1 MLTKADIYLHNPK
14 GSNNRLAEQSVA
26 RANNQRLFNS
36 QNNNNG
42 GYNTG
47 SVYYYTGSKLQVE
60 WTSQHSCQ
68 HPNNNCEFIL
78 QYMCHDLI
86 RDGKSVNTIPSVNS
100 DKNFQFGMHENWRHY
115 KNCLMRERN
124 RGLFIADQNLKK
136 NQATH
141 TRQNPGG
148 TRYGYECA
156 EEKDYY
162 PYWHPSPWKDIAV
175 LTNNASRCLY
185 YQQESQNNKSKWA
198 CTLNENDFADL
209 SKNLK
214 VVLPNNK
221 EECEKFCFPEKSPNC
236 KKSTWK
242 EFPAH
247 GLPPPECRENEYSE
261 DNYLGNGPSGNA
273 IRYNWTLPEIPG
285 DNCVFRIRYNI
296 STNDFSWDT
305 DHKFNAPKPGTATK
319 VDLSQEYFL
328 NNTAKIRGY
337 EFKQNPEVKIF
348 KGVDFGLRLAI
359 NTAQFGRTFQDRT
372 HTFSIKKRPQHLNN
386 SVIHNLNVRGKRGN
400 IVQVYPAVEY
410 DFVPNTLEIATGEFI
425 HFQWNGS
432 NTNNK
437 NFEGEGTPG
446 TDRNN
451 VLMLSELTNSS
462 GEELKSFELSYF
474 GHYVNSYPAP
484 LTNITFLNLTKD
496 DLIKLASSG
505 STNQPDPLLN
515 KASTYFDLQ
524 PRKITQSGIYH
535 YLCTRNNNFSN
546 RNQKGKI
553 VVSKFPT
560 QYKAIGQMGGSLQ
573 IKDKAE
579 LLIAAHALENL
590 VNLQMEFWPIE
601 KGIYYLKQLGK
612 SLPKNDGFSSDFF
625 LVRPEE
631 DFSADKKAKLSIKLT
646 NSDKRTV
653 SMYRSENSPG
663 GVWQKVPVNIKDGMA
678 IVMINRGGL
687 YVAAYAS
694 NNSLILGLVISL
706 VFIII
711 LIVGVAAFLCRS
723 KIKNACS
730 QRI

>member
-14 GSNNRLAEQSVA
+14 GSNNRLAEESVA

-86 RDGKSVNTIPSVNS
+86 RDGKSVKTIPLVNS

-124 RGLFIADQNLKK
+124 RGLFIADQKLKK

-156 EEKDYY
+156 EERDYY

-198 CTLNENDFADL
+198 CTLNENDFAAL

-221 EECEKFCFPEKSPNC
+221 EECEKFCFPEKSTNC
-236 KKSTWK
+236 KKAIWK

-305 DHKFNAPKPGTATK
+305 DHKFNAPNPGTATK
-319 VDLSQEYFL
+319 IDLSQEYFL
-328 NNTAKIRGY
+328 NNTAKIRVS
-337 EFKQNPEVKIF
+337 FSHPFSLSLPNAHFNSPLSLSLSLFHSFLFLPLIF
-348 KGVDFGLRLAI
+348 
-359 NTAQFGRTFQDRT
+359 QFQFFFLIYFFLSFLSFTLFFISFLSLSLTFFFVLLFL
-372 HTFSIKKRPQHLNN
+372 FSFLPFLFFLCPSLSSLYFFFFFLFFLFFSF
-386 SVIHNLNVRGKRGN
+386 SV
-400 IVQVYPAVEY
+400 P
-410 DFVPNTLEIATGEFI
+410 
-425 HFQWNGS
+425 HF
-432 NTNNK
+432 
-437 NFEGEGTPG
+437 
-446 TDRNN
+446 
-451 VLMLSELTNSS
+451 L
-462 GEELKSFELSYF
+462 
-474 GHYVNSYPAP
+474 
-484 LTNITFLNLTKD
+484 
-496 DLIKLASSG
+496 
-505 STNQPDPLLN
+505 
-515 KASTYFDLQ
+515 
-524 PRKITQSGIYH
+524 
-535 YLCTRNNNFSN
+535 LCTSFS
-546 RNQKGKI
+546 
-553 VVSKFPT
+553 F
-560 QYKAIGQMGGSLQ
+560 
-573 IKDKAE
+573 
-579 LLIAAHALENL
+579 
-590 VNLQMEFWPIE
+590 F
-601 KGIYYLKQLGK
+601 
-612 SLPKNDGFSSDFF
+612 FSSFSFLSLSLTFFFVLLFLFSFLPFLFF
-625 LVRPEE
+625 LCPSL
-631 DFSADKKAKLSIKLT
+631 FSLYFFFFSFLFLSF
-646 NSDKRTV
+646 
-653 SMYRSENSPG
+653 
-663 GVWQKVPVNIKDGMA
+663 
-678 IVMINRGGL
+678 
-687 YVAAYAS
+687 
-694 NNSLILGLVISL
+694 ISFL
-706 VFIII
+706 FIPFF
-711 LIVGVAAFLCRS
+711 FLCLLLFVS
-723 KIKNACS
+723 FPFFLSPI
-730 QRI
+730 